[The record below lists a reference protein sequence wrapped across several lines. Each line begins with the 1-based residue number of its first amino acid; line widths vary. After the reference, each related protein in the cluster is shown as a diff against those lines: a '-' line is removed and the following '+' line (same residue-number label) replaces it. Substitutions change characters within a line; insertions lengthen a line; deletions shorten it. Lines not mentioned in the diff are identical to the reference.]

1 MQSVIAIRN
10 AIATGELTPR
20 NAVAASIDAIAD
32 GEKAVAAFEAL
43 TDRDALL
50 AAADAASGPLAGIAV
65 GVKDIFDTH
74 DLPTAY
80 GSPIYAGYR
89 PLADAAVVA
98 MARNAGAA
106 IAGKTVTTE
115 FAYFHPGKTRN
126 PHDPRHTPGG
136 SSSGSAAAVAAGMI
150 PAAIGTQTGGSVIRP
165 ASFCGVAGYKP
176 SFRLVPATGMKT
188 FSWSLD
194 TTGFFAAS
202 VADVAVFAAGLTG
215 RPLEAERLEARK
227 LRLGLYRTRDWD
239 QATPEMQAA
248 VQHVATLADEAGADV
263 FELEEPDALAAGRE
277 AHAPIQDYEA
287 ARALAGDMALYL
299 DRMSP
304 KLRETLLD
312 GSRITPEA
320 YDDARRIARRAR
332 LAATATLEK
341 VDAIITP
348 SSIGAAPEGL
358 DTTGVPLFNKLWS
371 LTGNPCVNVPGLRN
385 EAGLPLGVQIVA
397 RFGRDRH
404 ALSVAS
410 LLESLI

>member
-1 MQSVIAIRN
+1 M
-10 AIATGELTPR
+10 
-20 NAVAASIDAIAD
+20 
-32 GEKAVAAFEAL
+32 
-43 TDRDALL
+43 
-50 AAADAASGPLAGIAV
+50 
-65 GVKDIFDTH
+65 
-74 DLPTAY
+74 
-80 GSPIYAGYR
+80 
-89 PLADAAVVA
+89 
-98 MARNAGAA
+98 
-106 IAGKTVTTE
+106 
-115 FAYFHPGKTRN
+115 
-126 PHDPRHTPGG
+126 
-136 SSSGSAAAVAAGMI
+136 
-150 PAAIGTQTGGSVIRP
+150 
-165 ASFCGVAGYKP
+165 
-176 SFRLVPATGMKT
+176 
-188 FSWSLD
+188 
-194 TTGFFAAS
+194 
-202 VADVAVFAAGLTG
+202 
-215 RPLEAERLEARK
+215 
-227 LRLGLYRTRDWD
+227 RLGLYRTRDWD

-287 ARALAGDMALYL
+287 APALAGDMALYL

-371 LTGNPCVNVPGLRN
+371 LTGKPCVNVPGLRN